1 MNSNWD
7 KYDLTYIGS
16 KSTDSDYYDG
26 NLFDAYCCAAV
37 SDINSVSDWNSNN
50 TQAVLSING
59 DSLCISKN
67 GTYDIVITKEDLDKE
82 IAELHCDLATK
93 SEIDNLENQF
103 IPIRANVD
111 SLLNQIEVLTKEVKN
126 LKQAMNKTVS
136 YPGFKKMG

>member
-16 KSTDSDYYDG
+16 KATDPDYYDG
-26 NLFDAYCCAAV
+26 NLFDTYCCAI
-37 SDINSVSDWNSNN
+37 SDTDRVSDWSSNGV
-50 TQAVLSING
+50 QGVLSING
-59 DSLCISKN
+59 DGLCISKN
-67 GTYDIVITKEDLDKE
+67 GTCDVVITKEDLDRE

-111 SLLNQIEVLTKEVKN
+111 NLLNQIEVLTKEVQN
-126 LKQAMNKTVS
+126 LKQTISKTVS